1 MFAHE
6 MPLVYR
12 RAVRT
17 EHTALLGSNRST
29 DADHGTAGRRR
40 FGGAGL
46 LLRHP
51 FRGQFAQSRRGAVP
65 GRRQA
70 EPYLPANP
78 SYCFVLTPPLLDAA
92 PSAFETPAL
101 LDVYNGWTSS
111 PPPPLKSPP

>member
-51 FRGQFAQSRRGAVP
+51 FRGQVAKSRVGAEP

-70 EPYLPANP
+70 EPHLPAKP
-78 SYCFVLTPPLLDAA
+78 SLCFVLMPPRHDAP
-92 PSAFETPAL
+92 PSAFGKPAL
-101 LDVYNGWTSS
+101 YEADNG
-111 PPPPLKSPP
+111 